1 MPLNNTPHGFSGRV
15 PEQLTATPERQTTH
29 FSSRL
34 YDRQKLCQAKPRII
48 FLRCSAALTFRRQCW
63 YSLRKSLPEERRQPT
78 LQPERLPTGWGYATS
93 PICASLLGESPHTA
107 GPVQSQACC
116 STPHH
121 ALPVK
126 CLHSQRAVKC
136 VSQRPSSGNCMYLR
150 GAASP
155 AGPRLSNQ
163 EYDSG
168 GGNQASICKAVRKDA
183 SLCIPYLQLQRH
195 ITTM

>member
-1 MPLNNTPHGFSGRV
+1 MPRLQYVLLCLGRV
-15 PEQLTATPERQTTH
+15 PILQVLYNH
-29 FSSRL
+29 RL
-34 YDRQKLCQAKPRII
+34 
-48 FLRCSAALTFRRQCW
+48 AAAHL
-63 YSLRKSLPEERRQPT
+63 
-78 LQPERLPTGWGYATS
+78 
-93 PICASLLGESPHTA
+93 IMH
-107 GPVQSQACC
+107 
-116 STPHH
+116 
-121 ALPVK
+121 LPVK

-195 ITTM
+195 ITIM